1 MKKSMQGTKKNLKQN
16 SNAIDREVWAIAA
29 VAAAQLPG
37 NHWRKKYP
45 PKIFTSPQRKTIYH
59 ALVCG
64 DRSLVEISDEFYE
77 LKNYR
82 DTIKMVNSA
91 TSVITRGYSFYAVQ
105 AAEIMLWSIL
115 QARLE
120 THPLKPRKS
129 RAKKG
134 FTH

>member
-1 MKKSMQGTKKNLKQN
+1 MKKFTQETKKNSKQN

-37 NHWRKKYP
+37 YHWKDKYP

-64 DRSLVEISDEFYE
+64 GRSLVEISDEFYE

-82 DTIKMVNSA
+82 DAIKMVNA
-91 TSVITRGYSFYAVQ
+91 CYSVISRSYSFYAVE
-105 AAEIMLWSIL
+105 AAEIMLWAIL
-115 QARLE
+115 QARLQ

-129 RAKKG
+129 RAKQG